1 MDNNAVS
8 LLDKIQ
14 KLIDQYTEIKTRHDQ
29 LEEQNAELKE
39 ENRQLMLQIENVNST
54 KSSSSN
60 RIQELERQLRALE
73 AQHQELQQTVVSFD
87 TIAGDAIKKIDSLI
101 PGLNSTENK

>member
-14 KLIDQYTEIKTRHDQ
+14 KLIDQYTEIKTKHDQ

-60 RIQELERQLRALE
+60 RIQELERQLRTLE